1 MKKRFFLFS
10 TLIFLASLAYTAPA
24 ERVNEYKLENGMT
37 VFLLEDTSTPLIRL
51 EYTVRAGFSSQTQK
65 TSGFF
70 KLYSRIFQAALPQI
84 SFDDIQCNS
93 DSTRYITTIP
103 TSKLEAALECISEA
117 AFNPQFSNDTIKT
130 NLSALKKEVKENY
143 ASMSGFINASID
155 SRVFSAAPWK
165 HDSGVYPS
173 VFNATTDKNARI
185 ILSSISERW
194 YTPQNSALFI
204 SGNINLE
211 QVKALVEEYFSR
223 FYSTFRTPVAKT
235 AEPVIT
241 HKKYVLHN
249 PEFSPEM
256 TQVVLQYLNLNTNEC
271 DIAGFLYNNNLSYF
285 KYLLL
290 NEEELNI
297 PGDEY
302 IDAAS
307 AHKKDSNRLII
318 QTLLQPPENKKI
330 KTNSFLQVQTLL
342 KLVKTG
348 VGNIQLGEFFTAKQA
363 AVSNMNLYN
372 NSSAAFMDSLS
383 NYWAMEP
390 YDSYLTDY
398 IENPEKSITTENF
411 LSKIPKYDEVS
422 PSSLSYKL
430 ETEEPFVF
438 VIINSADYKKYKKEY
453 TDAGFEE
460 ITVDNASWKN
470 QKIFASIKD
479 YEEAADKLQAPE
491 QTVFSPDNNYYATNK
506 AALKEVDLKNGIPLI
521 TKFNPNSDDVTILLS
536 IRGGKLHTSNDH
548 GFEEVMINILTNNIQ
563 REIYTGQQ
571 KGLIEGSPYVTWQTE
586 LTTSHVVIE
595 CSSKDFENIATCIS
609 NAIIYSDVLPAA
621 ADRAVSSR
629 QYKKRLENGSAVN
642 QMYSAAIRQLY
653 PKTDFPAIYETEK
666 DILETTNYQKILEY
680 YPVLLDS
687 SRYTIIVTGNYPANV
702 QQIMN
707 KTMGQLA
714 NQKGKI
720 NISTGENKLTEYKT
734 LNIKINHTFL
744 TDIPAEKA
752 GPMPAVLIPTTEFLD
767 PVMYIFNSPK
777 KGTKTEAIYNALLL
791 YVGQQLQF
799 EINKN
804 SRLTG
809 SSVNINPAKPQM
821 DTAGIIVNNVPH
833 TKELDSV
840 FRSVITSIKKN
851 LASSKALTTIQDIK
865 DLWIQT
871 ELSKSYTNTGTAE
884 LLQRGLEYF
893 PYLIKP
899 EYYLE
904 EYNFIQQME
913 LSDLMEALEYIPE
926 QAYLRIYSKEGKK

>member
-1 MKKRFFLFS
+1 MKKSFILLSALVFLS
-10 TLIFLASLAYTAPA
+10 SLAFTAPA

-37 VFLLEDTSTPLIRL
+37 VFLLEDTSTPLIRV
-51 EYTVRAGFSSQTQK
+51 EYSVRAGFSSQTQK

-70 KLYSRIFQAALPQI
+70 KLYSRIFQASLPQI
-84 SFDDIQCNS
+84 TFDDIQCNS

-103 TSKLEAALECISEA
+103 TSKLEATLESISEA

-130 NLSALKKEVKENY
+130 QLSALKKEVKENY
-143 ASMSGFINASID
+143 DSMSGFINASID

-204 SGNINLE
+204 SGNINPQ
-211 QVKALVEEYFSR
+211 QVKVLVEEYFSR
-223 FYSTFRTPVAKT
+223 FYSTFRTPVSKN

-256 TQVVLQYLNLNTNEC
+256 TQVVLQYMDLSSPEC
-271 DIAGFLYNNNLSYF
+271 DIAALLYNNNLSYF
-285 KYLLL
+285 KYVLL
-290 NEEELNI
+290 NEPELNI

-318 QTLLQPPENKKI
+318 QTLLQPPEDKKI
-330 KTNSFLQVQTLL
+330 KTNSFEQVHSFL
-342 KLVKTG
+342 KLVETG

-363 AVSNMNLYN
+363 AVSNMNMYN
-372 NSSAAFMDSLS
+372 NSSSAFMDTLS
-383 NYWAMEP
+383 GYWAMEP
-390 YDSYLTDY
+390 FDSYLTDY

-422 PSSLSYKL
+422 PSSLGYKMSMA
-430 ETEEPFVF
+430 EPFVF
-438 VIINSADYKKYKKEY
+438 VIINSADYKKLKKEY
-453 TDAGFEE
+453 TNAGFEE

-470 QKIFASIKD
+470 QKIFANIKD
-479 YEEAADKLQAPE
+479 YEEEQIKLPDE
-491 QTVFSPDNNYYATNK
+491 ETVFSPDNNYYQVNK

-521 TKFNPNSDDVTILLS
+521 TKFNPNTEDVTILLS

-563 REIYTGQQ
+563 REIYTSQQ

-586 LTTSHVVIE
+586 LTTSHIVIE
-595 CSSKDFENIATCIS
+595 CSAKDFESIATCIS

-666 DILETTNYQKILEY
+666 DILETTNYQKILQY

-687 SRYTIIVTGNYPANV
+687 SRYTIIVTGNYPDNV
-702 QQIMN
+702 TQIMN
-707 KTMGQLA
+707 KTIGQLA

-720 NISTGENKLTEYKT
+720 NISTGENKLTEYKV

-777 KGTKTEAIYNALLL
+777 KGTKTEAVYNALLL

-799 EINKN
+799 EINNN
-804 SRLTG
+804 SRLSG

-821 DTAGIIVNNVPH
+821 DTAGIIVQNVPH

-840 FRSVITSIKKN
+840 FRQVVTTIKKN
-851 LASSKALTTIQDIK
+851 LSSQKALTVIQDIK

-871 ELSKSYTNTGTAE
+871 ELSKSDTNTGTAE

-904 EYNFIQQME
+904 EYNFIQQM
-913 LSDLMEALEYIPE
+913 DLNDIMEAMEYIPE